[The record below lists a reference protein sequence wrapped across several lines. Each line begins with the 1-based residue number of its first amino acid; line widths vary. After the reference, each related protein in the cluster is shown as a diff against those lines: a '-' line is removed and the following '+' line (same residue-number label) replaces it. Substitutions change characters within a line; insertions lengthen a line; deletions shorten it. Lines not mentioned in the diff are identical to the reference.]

1 MTTQQPTGPRS
12 DVQGGVGRLSRRSL
26 VAGATTAAVTVGVAG
41 AARAAAPEVVW
52 PKVDRPADL
61 RRIVWW
67 SAAELAVAI
76 RQRKVT
82 CVEVMTA
89 YLDHIDEVNPAVNAI
104 VALRPRTELLA
115 EAAEKDQLLGK
126 GTYQGWMHGFPQ
138 AVKDQWNVKGMT
150 TTVGFFGQPGVPFNP
165 PATSDA
171 LLVERIRTAGA
182 IFIGKTNLPEFGVG
196 SHTYNL
202 VYGTTGNAYDPT
214 KSAGGSSG
222 GAAAAVALRML
233 PVADGSDFFGSLRN
247 PPGWNNVLGLRPSFG
262 RTPELGGEQFVQQGG
277 ATGPIARDARDLSL
291 LLSTMAGYDARVPLS
306 LEEDPKVFT
315 SVRRTSLRGAK
326 VAWMAD
332 LGGYLPTEPEVLEIT
347 GAAVDRMRALGAKV
361 DRLDNLNQAGGTFT
375 NADLWPTWLVFRH
388 WISGSLNFPVYN
400 NPAWKP
406 YVKPETAYEVEGM
419 LNGIDG
425 QGPITAQEVWNA
437 SAKRTALY
445 QGFRLLFAKYDYVL
459 LPTAQVMPFDNV
471 DGEGNE
477 VHWPT
482 EINGV
487 PMATYHRWME
497 VTAIGTLLGAPTLA
511 MPAGLGASGLPIGFQ
526 VIGRNHDDA
535 GVIEFAAA
543 WERETRFVEKH
554 LPPLIAP

>member
-1 MTTQQPTGPRS
+1 MTT
-12 DVQGGVGRLSRRSL
+12 VSRRSV
-26 VAGATTAAVTVGVAG
+26 VAGATAAGVALG
-41 AARAAAPEVVW
+41 AIASAAAASPAVAW
-52 PKVDRPADL
+52 PAVKRPTDL

-76 RQRKVT
+76 RQRKVS

-104 VALRPRTELLA
+104 VALRPRAELLA
-115 EAAEKDQLLGK
+115 EAAAKDAALDRGD
-126 GTYQGWMHGFPQ
+126 YQGWMHGFPQ
-138 AVKDQWNVKGMT
+138 AVKDQWNVKGMV
-150 TTVGFFGQPGVPFNP
+150 TTVGFFGQPGVPVA
-165 PATSDA
+165 PAATDA
-171 LLVERIRTAGA
+171 LLVERIRAAGA

-196 SHTYNL
+196 SHTYNK

-222 GAAAAVALRML
+222 GAAVAVALRML

-262 RTPELGGEQFVQQGG
+262 RIPELGGEQFVQHGG
-277 ATGPIARDARDLSL
+277 VTGPIARDARDLSL
-291 LLSTMAGYDARVPLS
+291 LLSTMAGYDARVPLTI
-306 LEEDPKVFT
+306 EEDPERFT
-315 SVRRTSLRGAK
+315 SVRRTSLKGK
-326 VAWMAD
+326 KIAWMAD
-332 LGGYLPTEPEVLEIT
+332 LGGYLPTEPEVLEVT
-347 GAAVDRMRALGAKV
+347 GAAIDRMRALGATV
-361 DRLDNLNQAGGTFT
+361 DRVDTLNHAGGTFT

-388 WISGSLNFPVYN
+388 WISGSLNFPVYD

-406 YVKPETAYEVEGM
+406 YVKPETVYEVEGL

-425 QGPITAQEVWNA
+425 EGPITAQEVW
-437 SAKRTALY
+437 SMSVKRTALY
-445 QGFRLLFAKYDYVL
+445 QSFRLLFEKYDYVL

-471 DGEGNE
+471 DSAGNE
-477 VHWPT
+477 VHWPA

-487 PMATYHRWME
+487 PMPTYHRWME

-511 MPAGLGASGLPIGFQ
+511 MPAGFGPSGLPVGFQ

-535 GVIEFAAA
+535 GVIELAAA
-543 WERETRFVEKH
+543 WERETRLVNDH